1 MMKRF
6 LFVLRK
12 PSYDG
17 LYVQEMLD
25 IILTTAAFEQEVSV
39 LFLDDA
45 VFHLKANQNSQN
57 SGYKNTATLFEIL
70 PTMDV
75 NDIFVETESLIE
87 RGLKADMLTQS
98 VQLKSRATIVDF
110 MAQFDVV
117 FAG

>member
-1 MMKRF
+1 MKRF

-12 PSYDG
+12 PSYNG
-17 LYVQEMLD
+17 LYVQEMVD
-25 IILTTAAFEQEVSV
+25 IILTTAAFEQYVSV
-39 LFLDDA
+39 LLLDDA
-45 VFHLKANQNSQN
+45 VFHLNSNQNARD

-75 NDIFVETESLIE
+75 NDIWIETESLLE
-87 RGLKADMLTQS
+87 RGLNTEMLTLP
-98 VQLKSRATIVDF
+98 VQFKSRATIADF

>member
-1 MMKRF
+1 MMMKRF

-45 VFHLKANQNSQN
+45 IFHLKTNQNAQ
-57 SGYKNTATLFEIL
+57 KNTATLFEIL

-75 NDIFVETESLIE
+75 NAIFVETESLLE
-87 RGLKADMLTQS
+87 RGLNAEMLTQS
-98 VQLKSRATIVDF
+98 VQFKSRATIADF